1 MSAKASDGPFSVAMV
16 IGLVVT
22 GLICLIGIATLTAF
36 GPELRSGND
45 GKTHA
50 LSRSAIGFKGLAT
63 LLEGVG
69 YPVLVRKQTDG
80 AALDEHLV
88 IYTPGLS
95 DTLASEDLGND
106 GEAGAFDDADEPPP
120 PYYDDEAAA
129 SDPELEYFRGNREK
143 LLILPKWNYE
153 PDEEKTGWVRLGAM
167 PDVPGAIAPRLPP
180 GLQEEA
186 TIKQA
191 TLKQTVLL
199 LDAKGAPFAEPVSI
213 NRLQTIKAPSLIPL
227 VTNQAGEVIVGRDPA
242 TSTMIVADP
251 DFVNT
256 QGLATINGARTAL
269 AIIALARE
277 PGQTIVFDLSQHGFG
292 AERNVLRLMVEPPF
306 VGATL
311 CLLVAGLLAAF
322 AAGVRFRPVIARQ
335 RSVAFGKRAL
345 ADSTAGLVQLAK
357 REPLM
362 AKPYIDLIRR
372 AAARAT
378 GAPRGLK
385 DDDLDAYLD
394 RASTNAGLP
403 TTFSAIIATA
413 VDARSPAGLLKFAR
427 TLYRWKMELTRD
439 RTIRRR
445 TG

>member
-1 MSAKASDGPFSVAMV
+1 MSAKASDSPFSVAMV

-22 GLICLIGIATLTAF
+22 GLICLIGVATLTAF

-50 LSRSAIGFKGLAT
+50 LSRSAIGFKGLVT
-63 LLEGVG
+63 LLESVG
-69 YPVLVRKQTDG
+69 YPVLVRKQTNG

-88 IYTPGLS
+88 VYTPGLS
-95 DTLASEDLGND
+95 DVLAPEVGGSDD
-106 GEAGAFDDADEPPP
+106 EAGAVNDAESAVPFD
-120 PYYDDEAAA
+120 YDDETAFD
-129 SDPELEYFRGNREK
+129 DPALDYFRSDREK

-153 PDEEKTGWVRLGAM
+153 PDEEKAGWVRLGAM
-167 PDVPGAIAPRLPP
+167 PDVPGAITPRLPP
-180 GLQEEA
+180 GLQDEVQ
-186 TIKQA
+186 IKQA
-191 TLKQTVLL
+191 SLKQTVLL
-199 LDAKGAPFAEPVSI
+199 LDTEGAPFAEPVSI
-213 NRLQTIKAPSLIPL
+213 NRLQTIKAQSLIPL
-227 VTNQAGEVIVGRDPA
+227 VTNQAGEVIVGREPL
-242 TSTMIVADP
+242 TSTTIVADP
-251 DFVNT
+251 DFLNT
-256 QGLATINGARTAL
+256 QGLATINGAKTAL

-306 VGATL
+306 AGATL

-322 AAGVRFRPVIARQ
+322 AAGVRFRPVLARQ

-362 AKPYIDLIRR
+362 AKPYIALIRR

-378 GAPRGLK
+378 GAPRALK
-385 DDDLDAYLD
+385 DGDLDAYLD
-394 RASTNAGLP
+394 RASTNAGLD
-403 TTFSAIIATA
+403 TTFSATIATA
-413 VDARSPAGLLKFAR
+413 DDAKSAAGLLKFAR
-427 TLYRWKMELTRD
+427 TLHRWKMELTRD